1 MVVSDL
7 NRAQISLGQCT
18 RRTFLQSAGVAAVSM
33 MVPSEVS
40 GSLRSLVAP
49 VRLGLIT
56 DLHQDIM
63 HDGPERLE
71 QFLTAMEKVS
81 PDAIVQL
88 GDFAVPA
95 TENQPL
101 IDTFNNAHPV
111 ALHVLGNH
119 DADGG
124 YTYDQTQAAW
134 GMSQRYYMR
143 DINGLRVIVLDGNE
157 VPRTHSGGYPSY
169 IGAEQVAWLRD
180 ALDSCTGPIL
190 VLSHQPL
197 AGPWAIDNA
206 AEVQAVLSSAADRVL
221 LAVNGHS
228 HIDQLLRVGNVGYLH
243 LNSASYVWV
252 GEGFRHQSYSAETHA
267 QHRRLAGA
275 CPYRD
280 ALFTTLT
287 FDPKSQSV
295 AIEARTSD
303 WVGPSP
309 AELGRDKHPELFD
322 GEQIVPQI
330 RARRLQR
337 ITTPA

>member
-1 MVVSDL
+1 MSDHR
-7 NRAQISLGQCT
+7 NTQRGHSHRT
-18 RRTFLQSAGVAAVSM
+18 RRDFLQAAGATAVSM
-33 MVPSEVS
+33 LSSTMARS
-40 GSLRSLVAP
+40 GLRDLSAP
-49 VRLGLIT
+49 VRVGMIT

-63 HDGPERLE
+63 HDGPQRLG
-71 QFLTAMEKVS
+71 QFLSAMKEVS
-81 PDAIVQL
+81 PDAIAQL

-95 TENQPL
+95 KENQPL
-101 IDTFNNAHPV
+101 IDTFNHAHPM

-124 YTYDQTQAAW
+124 YTYEQTQAAW
-134 GMSQRYYMR
+134 GMMDRYYYR

-157 VPRTHSGGYPSY
+157 VPENHEDGYPSFV
-169 IGAEQVAWLRD
+169 GPEQIAWLRD
-180 ALDSCTGPIL
+180 ALGSFGGPIL

-206 AEVQAVLSSAADRVL
+206 TEVQYVLSSAADRVV

-228 HIDQLLRVGNVGYLH
+228 HIDQLLRVGDVGYLH

-252 GEGFRHQSYSAETHA
+252 GRKFSHQSYSSQIHD
-267 QHRRLAGA
+267 QHPRLAGA

-287 FDPKSQSV
+287 FDPQSQSV
-295 AIEARTSD
+295 SIDARTSD

-309 AELGRDKHPELFD
+309 AERGRDKHPELFD

-337 ITTPA
+337 ITTPT